1 MSASVNEPATKPMNP
16 SNVAAAKPSISG
28 RYEGEMSS
36 PSVGLDFLDLRVDVD
51 SRYANSPVMKRVSG
65 DFYQLNKIT
74 VPGKP
79 PKVSR
84 VYRESWI
91 VNEPKVTTAGTKVE
105 VTGVVKYW
113 KGIHPPTNIKIVFD
127 ASQAGVTPTCLV
139 TLKRSGGQA
148 AVYNC
153 TKQSDSFRSL
163 NLEVDVC
170 QSVNAPPLLPSHNT
184 GDHAIKPS
192 GMPARVLT
200 IEEAYR
206 EAGVKVTIR
215 PKKSVIDDSDPK
227 FGTWSDAELHNAM
240 EKYFSQI
247 SGSWPKWEMWGILAG
262 TYEEP
267 AVGGVMFDAAAAFGG
282 AGKAPERQGF
292 AVFRKHEWFD
302 QLPAGAPATQ
312 EQAAA
317 VRQFLYTWVHEAGHA
332 FNFLHSWDKN
342 RPDALSWMNYDWR
355 YDNMNGEDSFW
366 SNFVFRF
373 DDEELIHLRHGDRS
387 SVIMGG
393 DPWASGGHMESPPG
407 AEYLAAPPGAMS
419 SVEGEQPIEL
429 LIRSKEYFEFMEPV
443 SVELRVRNL
452 FPDLPLTLDT
462 RLNPEYGGV
471 VIYIRRPD
479 GRIVEYTPVMC
490 KLAFPS
496 SKQLVPLQADQQPGP
511 DRYSEE
517 VLISYGRYGF
527 YFDEPGEYYVRA
539 LYQGGGDLL
548 IPSNVHRLRVGS
560 PLTRELDKTAQDY
573 FSYEVGMNLYLEGSR
588 SPSLAKGL
596 DLLKDMSERNKESM
610 LGAKLAMTVANS
622 FTYPFYDLEQRTGVP
637 GENLKLTMS
646 HDADPE
652 AALDLTTA
660 AVDLFQKSEQKALN
674 LSYRQLV
681 SQRVDC
687 LVAIEEP
694 DAAIEELSQLH
705 EHLSNHGA
713 NAPVLEQINI
723 QAGAIRDAAVPQF
736 GRHRLWERVRVH
748 DQLASAAKEEHES
761 GGEISV
767 FAHPVRLRKSSLR
780 KTRLKGSLKKGPK
793 ATGGKK
799 AGGKKSTK
807 SRKSPKKR

>member
-1 MSASVNEPATKPMNP
+1 
-16 SNVAAAKPSISG
+16 
-28 RYEGEMSS
+28 MSS
-36 PSVGLDFLDLRVDVD
+36 PSSGLDFLDLRIDVD
-51 SRYANSPVMKRVSG
+51 KRYPNSPVMQRVSG
-65 DFYQLNKIT
+65 DFYQVNKIS
-74 VPGKP
+74 VPGSP

-91 VNEPKVTTAGTKVE
+91 VDQPEVKSAGTE
-105 VTGVVKYW
+105 IQITGVVKYW
-113 KGIHPPTNIKIVFD
+113 KGIHPPTKLTIVIG
-127 ASQAGVTPTCLV
+127 ASHPVVTPDCLA
-139 TLKRSGGQA
+139 TFKRSGGQS

-153 TKQSDSFRSL
+153 KKTSDAFRSL
-163 NLEVDVC
+163 TLEIDVC
-170 QSVNAPPLLPSHNT
+170 KSVNTAPLLPTCNLS
-184 GDHAIKPS
+184 DHPIKPP
-192 GMPARVLT
+192 GMPVRVLT

-215 PKKSVIDDSDPK
+215 PKNSVIDDSDPE

-240 EKYFSQI
+240 EKYFTQI
-247 SGSWPKWEMWGILAG
+247 AGPWPKWEMWGVLAG
-262 TYEEP
+262 TYDEP
-267 AVGGVMFDAAAAFGG
+267 TVGGIMFDAAAAFGG

-292 AVFRKHEWFD
+292 AVFRNHEWFD
-302 QLPAGAPATQ
+302 RLTANAPANAD
-312 EQAAA
+312 EAAA
-317 VRQFLYTWVHEAGHA
+317 IRQFLYTWVHEAGHA

-342 RPDALSWMNYDWR
+342 RPEALSWMNYDWR
-355 YDNMNGEDSFW
+355 YDNVNGPDSFW
-366 SNFVFRF
+366 SNFFFRF

-419 SVEGEQPIEL
+419 SVDGEQPVEL

-443 SVELRVRNL
+443 SIELRLRNL
-452 FPDLPLTLDT
+452 FADLPLTLDT

-490 KLAFPS
+490 KLAHPTTR
-496 SKQLVPLQADQQPGP
+496 QLVPVQPNEEPGP

-548 IPSNVHRLRVGS
+548 IPSNVHRLRIGT
-560 PLTRELDKTAQDY
+560 PLTRELDRTAQDY
-573 FSYEVGMNLYLEGSR
+573 FCYEVGMNLYLEGSR
-588 SPSLAKGL
+588 SPFLAKGL
-596 DLLKDMSERNKESM
+596 DLLKDMSKRHKESM

-622 FTYPFYDLEQRTGVP
+622 FTYSFYDVEERTGAP
-637 GENLKLTMS
+637 GQTLKLEKT

-652 AALDLTTA
+652 AALAATES
-660 AVDLFQKSEQKALN
+660 AVDLFQETQQKALN

-687 LVAIEEP
+687 LVAL
-694 DAAIEELSQLH
+694 DRSDTAVKELGQLQR
-705 EHLSNHGA
+705 HLEKNGA
-713 NAPVLEQINI
+713 NASVLEQISNV
-723 QAGAIRDAAVPQF
+723 AGSINNATTPLV
-736 GRHRLWERVRVH
+736 RHRLWERVRSH
-748 DQLASAAKEEHES
+748 DELAAATSYEDFERKLLRGQRTKSKRPIPLKKSGSAKIKP
-761 GGEISV
+761 GQTKG
-767 FAHPVRLRKSSLR
+767 RRTGRKSKS
-780 KTRLKGSLKKGPK
+780 TRSSR
-793 ATGGKK
+793 KK
-799 AGGKKSTK
+799 A
-807 SRKSPKKR
+807 PA

>member
-1 MSASVNEPATKPMNP
+1 MSASATKPP
-16 SNVAAAKPSISG
+16 SQPTGASNVNPAATKPPISG
-28 RYEGEMSS
+28 RYEGEMSA
-36 PSVGLDFLDLRVDVD
+36 PSSGLDLLDLRIDVD
-51 SRYANSPVMKRVSG
+51 ARYAHSPVMKRVSG
-65 DFYQLNKIT
+65 DFYQLNKIA
-74 VPGKP
+74 VPGSP

-91 VNEPKVTTAGTKVE
+91 VNQPKTKAVGTKVE
-105 VTGVVKYW
+105 ITGVVKYW
-113 KGIHPPTNIKIVFD
+113 KGIHPPTNLKIVIEP
-127 ASQAGVTPTCLV
+127 SQPGVTPTCLV
-139 TLKRSGGQA
+139 SLTRSGGQP

-153 TKQSDSFRSL
+153 TKKSDSFRSL

-170 QSVNAPPLLPSHNT
+170 KSVNTAPLLPSCNT
-184 GDHAIKPS
+184 GDHAIKPA
-192 GMPARVLT
+192 GMAARVLT

-206 EAGVKVTIR
+206 EAGVQVTIR
-215 PKKSVIDDSDPK
+215 PKNSVVDDSDPE

-247 SGSWPKWEMWGILAG
+247 SGPWPKWEMWGLLAG
-262 TYEEP
+262 AYDEA

-292 AVFRKHEWFD
+292 AIFRKHEWFD
-302 QLPAGAPATQ
+302 QLPAGAPTTQ

-355 YDNMNGEDSFW
+355 YDSANGPDSFW
-366 SNFVFRF
+366 SRFVFRF

-393 DPWASGGHMESPPG
+393 DPWASGGHMEAPPG

-419 SVEGEQPIEL
+419 NVDGEQPVEL

-443 SVELRVRNL
+443 SIELRLRNI

-471 VIYIRRPD
+471 LIFIRRPD
-479 GRIVEYTPVMC
+479 GRIVEYSPVMC

-496 SKQLVPLQADQQPGP
+496 AKQLVPLQANQEPGP

-539 LYQGGGDLL
+539 LYQGSGDVL

-588 SPSLAKGL
+588 SPYLEKGL

-610 LGAKLAMTVANS
+610 LGAKLSMTVANS
-622 FTYPFYDLEQRTGVP
+622 FTYPFYDLEPHTGVP
-637 GENLKLTMS
+637 GETLQLTKA

-652 AALDLTTA
+652 AALDATA
-660 AVDLFQKSEQKALN
+660 SAVDVFQKTQQKALN

-687 LVAIEEP
+687 LVALDRP

-705 EHLSNHGA
+705 QHLSDNGA
-713 NAPVLEQINI
+713 NAPVLNQISNL
-723 QAGAIRDAAVPQF
+723 AGSISSTTATTAV
-736 GRHRLWERVRVH
+736 RHRLWERVRAH
-748 DQLASAAKEEHES
+748 DYLASSVAIAEALNERTPVSEPFSFPRWAKENS
-761 GGEISV
+761 AKIS
-767 FAHPVRLRKSSLR
+767 K
-780 KTRLKGSLKKGPK
+780 LKRQR
-793 ATGGKK
+793 
-799 AGGKKSTK
+799 KSTK
-807 SRKSPKKR
+807 SRKK

>member
-1 MSASVNEPATKPMNP
+1 MSAPMTKPPTQPISP
-16 SNVAAAKPSISG
+16 STVNAAAAQPSISG
-28 RYEGEMSS
+28 RYEGEKSS
-36 PSVGLDFLDLRVDVD
+36 PASGLDFLDLRIDID
-51 SRYANSPVMKRVSG
+51 TRYAHSPVMKRMSG

-74 VPGKP
+74 VPGSP

-91 VNEPKVTTAGTKVE
+91 VNQPKIKKVGDKVE
-105 VTGVVKYW
+105 ITGVVKYW
-113 KGIHPPTNIKIVFD
+113 KGIHPPINLKIVV
-127 ASQAGVTPTCLV
+127 ASPEPGVTPSCLV
-139 TLKRSGGQA
+139 SFRRSGGQE

-153 TKQSDSFRSL
+153 TKKSDSFRSL
-163 NLEVDVC
+163 NLEIDIC
-170 QSVNAPPLLPSHNT
+170 QSVNTAPLLPSCNT
-184 GDHAIKPS
+184 GDHVIKPM
-192 GMPARVLT
+192 GMGARVLT

-215 PKKSVIDDSDPK
+215 PKNSVIDDSDPK
-227 FGTWSDAELHNAM
+227 FGTWSAAELHNAM
-240 EKYFSQI
+240 EKYFSQV
-247 SGSWPKWEMWGILAG
+247 SGPWPKWEMWGVLAG
-262 TYEEP
+262 TYDEP
-267 AVGGVMFDAAAAFGG
+267 SVGGVMFDAAAAFGG

-292 AVFRKHEWFD
+292 AIFRRHEWFD

-312 EQAAA
+312 EEAAA

-355 YDNMNGEDSFW
+355 YDNLNGADSFW
-366 SNFVFRF
+366 SNFAFRF

-387 SVIMGG
+387 AVIMAG
-393 DPWASGGHMESPPG
+393 DPWASGGHLEAPPG

-419 SVEGEQPIEL
+419 TVDGEQPVEL

-443 SVELRVRNL
+443 SIELRVRNL

-479 GRIVEYTPVMC
+479 GRIVEYSPVMC

-496 SKQLVPLQADQQPGP
+496 PKQLLPLQANQEPGP

-560 PLTRELDKTAQDY
+560 PLTREIDKTAQDY

-588 SPSLAKGL
+588 SPYLEKGL
-596 DLLKDMSERNKESM
+596 NLLRDMSERNKESM

-622 FTYPFYDLEQRTGVP
+622 FTYPFYDLEQRSGVP
-637 GENLKLTMS
+637 GETLKLTKTQ
-646 HDADPE
+646 DADPE
-652 AALDLTTA
+652 AALELTAA
-660 AVDLFQKSEQKALN
+660 AVDLFQKSDQKALN

-687 LVAIEEP
+687 HVALDQP
-694 DAAIEELSQLH
+694 GAAIEELSQLH
-705 EHLSNHGA
+705 QHLSNNGA
-713 NAPVLEQINI
+713 NAPVLEQISNL
-723 QAGAIRDAAVPQF
+723 AGTISSTAATNSTAVTVA
-736 GRHRLWERVRVH
+736 GHGLWERVRAH
-748 DQLASAAKEEHES
+748 DRLASSVASAEELNERTSVSEPLSFLSRAEGSSGKTSKAK
-761 GGEISV
+761 
-767 FAHPVRLRKSSLR
+767 R
-780 KTRLKGSLKKGPK
+780 
-793 ATGGKK
+793 GKN
-799 AGGKKSTK
+799 STK
-807 SRKSPKKR
+807 SRKSPKKRSPSA

>member
-1 MSASVNEPATKPMNP
+1 MSAPIANPPAQPTTP
-16 SNVAAAKPSISG
+16 SANAGTEPSISG

-36 PSVGLDFLDLRVDVD
+36 PASGLDSLDLRLDVD
-51 SRYANSPVMKRVSG
+51 TRYAHSPVMKRVSG
-65 DFYQLNKIT
+65 DFYQINKIT
-74 VPGKP
+74 VPGSP

-91 VNEPKVTTAGTKVE
+91 VNQPKVKKVGGKVE

-113 KGIHPPTNIKIVFD
+113 KGIHPPTNLKIVVEPP
-127 ASQAGVTPTCLV
+127 QPGVTGSCLV
-139 TLKRSGGQA
+139 SFTRSGGQSS
-148 AVYNC
+148 VYNC
-153 TKQSDSFRSL
+153 MRKADSFRSL
-163 NLEVDVC
+163 NLEIDVC
-170 QSVNAPPLLPSHNT
+170 KSVNIPPLLPSCNT
-184 GDHAIKPS
+184 GDHSIKPP
-192 GMPARVLT
+192 GMAARVLT

-215 PKKSVIDDSDPK
+215 PKNSLIDDSDPQ

-240 EKYFSQI
+240 EKYFSQV
-247 SGSWPKWEMWGILAG
+247 SGPWPKWEMWGVLAG
-262 TYEEP
+262 TYDEP

-292 AVFRKHEWFD
+292 AIFRRHEWFD
-302 QLPAGAPATQ
+302 HLPAGAPTTQ
-312 EQAAA
+312 EEAAA

-355 YDNMNGEDSFW
+355 YDNLNGADSFW
-366 SNFVFRF
+366 SHFAFRF
-373 DDEELIHLRHGDRS
+373 DEEELIHLRHGDRS

-393 DPWASGGHMESPPG
+393 DPWASGGHLESPPG

-419 SVEGEQPIEL
+419 TVDGDQPVEL
-429 LIRSKEYFEFMEPV
+429 LVRSKEYFEFMEPV
-443 SVELRVRNL
+443 SIELRVRNL
-452 FPDLPLTLDT
+452 FPDMPLTLDT
-462 RLNPEYGGV
+462 RLNPEYGGT

-479 GRIVEYTPVMC
+479 GRIVEYSPVMC

-496 SKQLVPLQADQQPGP
+496 PKQLVPLQANQEPGP

-517 VLISYGRYGF
+517 ILISYGRYGF
-527 YFDEPGEYYVRA
+527 YFDEPGEYYIRA

-588 SPSLAKGL
+588 SPYLEKGL
-596 DLLKDMSERNKESM
+596 DLLKDMSERNKESL

-622 FTYPFYDLEQRTGVP
+622 YTYPFYDLEDRTGVA
-637 GENLKLTMS
+637 GETLKLTKS

-652 AALDLTTA
+652 AALELTTA
-660 AVDLFQKSEQKALN
+660 AVDLFKNTQQKALN

-687 LVAIEEP
+687 HVALEQPEQ
-694 DAAIEELSQLH
+694 AIKELSQLH
-705 EHLSNHGA
+705 QHLSDNGA
-713 NAPVLEQINI
+713 NAPVLDQISQ
-723 QAGAIRDAAVPQF
+723 QANTIRDAAPPEV
-736 GRHRLWERVRVH
+736 GRHRLWERVRAH
-748 DQLASAAKEEHES
+748 DQMAATATEGQES
-761 GGEISV
+761 SGRISV
-767 FAHPVRLRKSSLR
+767 FPYP
-780 KTRLKGSLKKGPK
+780 LKLKK
-793 ATGGKK
+793 
-799 AGGKKSTK
+799 
-807 SRKSPKKR
+807 RSPKKVRAKASLEKDSKAGRGRKATKARKPAKKRSPKA